1 MQEESVSK
9 FLCKRRTKRSF
20 TMRLSWLLSK
30 FIRRSTMVL
39 LIISSQSL
47 LTFQFGVNCGRHF
60 SSEMEDSENLCYSFC
75 CSLLAETTAA
85 SALSVIKL
93 CCIRYAQGHFVSFL
107 VEEWNKT
114 ISWLNIRFSGNLT
127 ETVPRDL
134 IIRSCLLK
142 YCLIFSVDKPRAAA
156 HDLSRH
162 PKNSE
167 GNNGVTAFLRRL

>member
-1 MQEESVSK
+1 MIIYNETFLVIIQVHSK
-9 FLCKRRTKRSF
+9 
-20 TMRLSWLLSK
+20 
-30 FIRRSTMVL
+30 INNGL

-107 VEEWNKT
+107 VEE
-114 ISWLNIRFSGNLT
+114 
-127 ETVPRDL
+127 
-134 IIRSCLLK
+134 
-142 YCLIFSVDKPRAAA
+142 
-156 HDLSRH
+156 
-162 PKNSE
+162 
-167 GNNGVTAFLRRL
+167 